1 LDIVSC
7 GHSTQIVNT
16 ILFDLD
22 GTLVDSANETSAV
35 LNAMRAERGLGPL
48 EDSQF
53 RPLISYGAGSLV
65 KSALNPRDEDLQP
78 LIDAFRA
85 QYSTLKTPIS
95 SIYPSVV
102 ETLSALKKRG
112 LKLGICTNKPQN
124 LCENVLRDTA
134 LAGFFECVIAGG
146 PAIRPKPHY
155 EPVHLAMSD
164 LGADVSTTVLV
175 GDSTTDQRAAQAA
188 GVPFIFFA
196 SGYDDGVVEDQTVAS
211 IGQMSELLDLD
222 LFNA

>member
-1 LDIVSC
+1 MTLR
-7 GHSTQIVNT
+7 HSTLVIKT

-22 GTLVDSANETSAV
+22 GTLVDSANETRTI
-35 LNAMRAERGLGPL
+35 LNAMRLERGLGPL

-85 QYSTLKTPIS
+85 KYSALQTPLS

-102 ETLSALKKRG
+102 ETLSTLKDRG

-134 LAGFFECVIAGG
+134 LACFFECVVAGG
-146 PAIRPKPHY
+146 PSIQPKPHP
-155 EPVHLAMSD
+155 EPVHLAISG
-164 LGADVSTTVLV
+164 LGAEVSTTVLI
-175 GDSTTDQRAAQAA
+175 GDSTTDQRAAQSA
-188 GVPFIFFA
+188 GVPFIFYA
-196 SGYDDGVVEDQTVAS
+196 PGYNDGVVEDQALAS
-211 IGQMSELLDLD
+211 IGKMRELLDLD
-222 LFNA
+222 LFNT